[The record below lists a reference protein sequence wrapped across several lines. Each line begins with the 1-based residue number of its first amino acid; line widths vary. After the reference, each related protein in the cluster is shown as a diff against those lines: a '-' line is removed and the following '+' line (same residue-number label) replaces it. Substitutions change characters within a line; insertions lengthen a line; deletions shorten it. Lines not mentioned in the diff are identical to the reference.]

1 MRKYCW
7 MIFGVVAGFA
17 WRVLSGHMGVG
28 LVTGVLIGTLLGYLI
43 GISPAIRLKKR
54 QNNFDRVH

>member
-1 MRKYCW
+1 MLFC
-7 MIFGVVAGFA
+7 VVAGFV
-17 WRVLSGHMGVG
+17 WTVLSGHTGVG

-54 QNNFDRVH
+54 QNNFDHVH